1 MRIGKIPSYIHRFI
15 MQPGFRFVVFNN
27 LGFYNHWDDERYLKK
42 AFKIA
47 MGKEL
52 NLESP
57 KTFNEKLQWLKIH
70 DRKPEY
76 TMMVDKY
83 KVREYIAKQLGE
95 EYLIPLIGVW
105 DKAEDIDFNVLPNR
119 FVLKCNHN
127 SGLGMY
133 ICKDKSKLSKRD
145 IKRIKCNLNK
155 GLKQDYYLTGRE
167 WPYKDVPRKIICEQ
181 YMEDNPTRPV
191 IFSGTMKCTFACTRR
206 SGDHD
211 FRVTFYFTDW
221 KKMPFEKYYPAGS
234 QMAKTASYDEMIEL
248 AERLAEK
255 LSFARIDFYESTG
268 KPYFGEITFPPG
280 AGMEEFAP
288 EEWDYPLVSW
298 IKLPENAGGYLLISN
313 KVCLHLPDVKSI
325 NAEMNLSQSEH
336 DAGLFDYKVH
346 VFNGEA
352 KFVLVCSDRF
362 SPSGVKEDFFDLN
375 WNHLDVKRPNIPQS
389 NADIPRPANLEKM
402 LTFAE
407 KLGAEIPFV
416 RVDFYEAEGLLKF
429 GEITFYPASGMEEFD
444 PAGYDL
450 KLGNQIVL
458 WGGQLKNDT
467 ASTYSQTDKNA
478 SGLTDYKFF
487 CFDGFVDC
495 VMVCTERDSGEPKFF
510 FFDKNW
516 RLLRLNI
523 RGRNAPENFTLPK
536 PCCIDRMFSIAERLS
551 KGKPFVRVDLYECA
565 GQVYF
570 GELTFFPASGFDPNL
585 LGETDSRF
593 GALIDLEHEGG
604 VK

>member
-181 YMEDNPTRPV
+181 YMEDNPDQPLTDYKLMA
-191 IFSGTMKCTFACTRR
+191 FSGKVKCTFTCTGR
-206 SGDHD
+206 GNAHD
-211 FRVTFYFTDW
+211 FKVTFYDTDW
-221 KKMPFEKYYPAGS
+221 NKMPFERHYPAGS
-234 QMAKTASYDEMIEL
+234 QMAKPASYDEMVE
-248 AERLAEK
+248 LAEK
-255 LSFARIDFYESTG
+255 LAEKLPFARIDFYEIAE
-268 KPYFGEITFPPG
+268 KPYFGEITFFPG
-280 AGMEEFAP
+280 SGMEEFTP
-288 EEWDYPLVSW
+288 EEWDYTLGSW
-298 IKLPENAGGYLLISN
+298 MKLPENAGGG
-313 KVCLHLPDVKSI
+313 VPPD
-325 NAEMNLSQSEH
+325 
-336 DAGLFDYKVH
+336 F
-346 VFNGEA
+346 
-352 KFVLVCSDRF
+352 
-362 SPSGVKEDFFDLN
+362 
-375 WNHLDVKRPNIPQS
+375 
-389 NADIPRPANLEKM
+389 
-402 LTFAE
+402 
-407 KLGAEIPFV
+407 
-416 RVDFYEAEGLLKF
+416 
-429 GEITFYPASGMEEFD
+429 
-444 PAGYDL
+444 
-450 KLGNQIVL
+450 
-458 WGGQLKNDT
+458 
-467 ASTYSQTDKNA
+467 
-478 SGLTDYKFF
+478 
-487 CFDGFVDC
+487 
-495 VMVCTERDSGEPKFF
+495 
-510 FFDKNW
+510 
-516 RLLRLNI
+516 
-523 RGRNAPENFTLPK
+523 
-536 PCCIDRMFSIAERLS
+536 
-551 KGKPFVRVDLYECA
+551 
-565 GQVYF
+565 
-570 GELTFFPASGFDPNL
+570 
-585 LGETDSRF
+585 
-593 GALIDLEHEGG
+593 
-604 VK
+604 